1 MQARA
6 DPDACGEKEDVFH
19 FGNKRG
25 GSDSEMYV
33 LRRSPLYGAVQ
44 RAKGCGKKRG
54 REIVHLLLR
63 HGFRKFPD
71 GGVSPRV
78 CAVLCCPVC
87 VCAVMCVGNFP
98 ICLFC
103 FWLRLKE
110 WIRRMCV

>member
-1 MQARA
+1 M
-6 DPDACGEKEDVFH
+6 G
-19 FGNKRG
+19 
-25 GSDSEMYV
+25 SEMCIRDSYMDKAY
-33 LRRSPLYGAVQ
+33 S
-44 RAKGCGKKRG
+44 
-54 REIVHLLLR
+54 
-63 HGFRKFPD
+63 GFRKFPD

-87 VCAVMCVGNFP
+87 FCAVMCVGNFP